1 MAMTRIEVI
10 FGGIL
15 VLAVIAAGSLVLF
28 QNGFQFVSIG
38 AGQSGSAYAR
48 TPAANAAE
56 PAVFTGI
63 RETDLCTCYETGFAR
78 GSESGGSENGSI
90 ESVAYRGGFTSCRAE
105 LGAEGGNAWTEG
117 WINGADNRLSQRSC
131 RIYMKRVSL
140 Q

>member
-1 MAMTRIEVI
+1 MTRIEVI

-28 QNGFQFVSIG
+28 QNGFHLPSIG

-48 TPAANAAE
+48 TPAADSSD
-56 PAVFTGI
+56 PTVFTGV
-63 RETDLCTCYETGFAR
+63 RETDLCTCYETGFVR
-78 GSESGGSENGSI
+78 GSESGGSESGDI
-90 ESVAYRGGFTSCRAE
+90 ESVAYRGGFSSCRAQ
-105 LGAEGGNAWTEG
+105 LGADGGDAWTEG

-131 RIYMKRVSL
+131 RLYMKRVSL